1 MHPGIY
7 KNRFNKKPVLFF
19 LLITVA
25 CCSFLVNNTP
35 GTGIEINNYYTKK
48 LQELRKKLLTLKV
61 SCDQKESIGIL
72 KNNFRQARLSY
83 KHLAVLT
90 EYYNLNESRLLNG
103 APIDRTE
110 EDNPDK
116 IIAPHGFQVIE
127 SYLFGNW
134 RNRLYKTAAEEI
146 VQMVQVLNQL
156 EKQPH
161 REYMFRDELVWD
173 AIRSASIRLITLGIT
188 GFDSPV
194 AMLSLQEAAATIKG
208 MKELLFIFR
217 QEADKNTFTLYIN
230 AFALLD
236 GAGMYLKEHT
246 DFNNFNRLEFITKF
260 INPFYKYLNQIR
272 LATNIPVPGGS
283 YPVNFNA
290 GSIFSDTAF
299 NVNFF
304 SPGGDYKVTNERV
317 QLGKRLF
324 YDPLLSGTKDRSCAS
339 CHKPELAFTDG
350 LKTALSID
358 HKRFL
363 LRNTPTILNSG
374 LQSRQFYDSRAD
386 ILENQLD
393 EVVHNSEEMKG
404 SLAQSIQD
412 IKNNEVYNKLFREA
426 YNKETDPVSGFN
438 IANAISSYIRSLI
451 TMNSRFDQYMQG
463 DKTKLSGS
471 EKKGF
476 NLFMGKAKCATCHHP
491 PLFNGLLPPDF
502 IETESEVLGVPATT
516 DTLNAKLD
524 ADPGKYLFTQ
534 SGVHRYSFKTP
545 TLRNIEIT
553 GPYMHNGVYKTLQ
566 EVVSFYNKG
575 GGKGLRIAPG
585 NQTLPFD
592 KLNLSKKEEE
602 DIVSFMKTLTDTAY
616 GSHYPNY

>member
-1 MHPGIY
+1 MHSEFY
-7 KNRFNKKPVLFF
+7 RNLFNKKSVIIFLF
-19 LLITVA
+19 ISVT
-25 CCSFLVNNTP
+25 CCSFLIINTP
-35 GTGIEINNYYTKK
+35 RTGTEVNNYYTKK
-48 LQELRKKLLTLKV
+48 LQELRKRLLSLKAG
-61 SCDQKESIGIL
+61 CDKKESIGIL
-72 KNNFRQARLSY
+72 KNNFRLARLSY
-83 KHLAVLT
+83 KQLAILT
-90 EYYNLNESRLLNG
+90 EYFNLNESRLLNG
-103 APIDRTE
+103 PPLDRTE

-127 SYLFGNW
+127 NYFFGDWKNKF
-134 RNRLYKTAAEEI
+134 YKSAGEETA
-146 VQMVQVLNQL
+146 QMIAVLDLL

-173 AIRSASIRLITLGIT
+173 AIRSSSVRLITLGIT
-188 GFDSPV
+188 GFDSPA
-194 AMLSLQEAAATIKG
+194 AMFSLPEAAATIKG
-208 MKELLFIFR
+208 IKDLLLIFN
-217 QEADKNTFTLYIN
+217 QQADKKTFDLYTH
-230 AFALLD
+230 AFASLD
-236 GAGMYLKEHT
+236 AATIYLNQHT
-246 DFNNFNRLEFITKF
+246 DFNNFNRLDFITEF

-272 LATNIPVPGGS
+272 VVTGIQVPGGS
-283 YPVNFNA
+283 YPVNFTA
-290 GSIFSDTAF
+290 TSIFSDTAF

-304 SPGGDYKVTNERV
+304 SPGGEYKMTNEKV
-317 QLGKRLF
+317 QLGKKLF
-324 YDPLLSGTKDRSCAS
+324 YDPLLSGTKTRSCAS

-358 HKRFL
+358 HKKSL

-404 SLAQSIQD
+404 SLSQSIQD
-412 IKNNEVYNKLFREA
+412 IKNNEAYNKLFHEA
-426 YNKETDPVSGFN
+426 YSKETDPVSGFN

-451 TMNSRFDQYMQG
+451 TMNSRFDQYIRG
-463 DKTKLSGS
+463 DQTKLSDS

-502 IETESEVLGVPATT
+502 VETESEVLGVPATT
-516 DTLNAKLD
+516 DTLHAKLD
-524 ADPGKYLFTQ
+524 EDLGKYLFTQ
-534 SGVHRYSFKTP
+534 SDVHKYSFKTP

-553 GPYMHNGVYKTLQ
+553 APYMHNGVYKTLQ

-575 GGKGLRIAPG
+575 GGKGLKIAPG

-592 KLNLSKKEEE
+592 KLNLSKKEED
-602 DIVSFMKTLTDTAY
+602 DIISFMKTLTDTVY
-616 GSHYPNY
+616 VNHFLN